1 MMKEKILTLLP
12 AATLNLTTET
22 DEVWCVDY
30 VICDSPFCS
39 FSAQASGSDAGLA
52 DRSGASNGQYSAT
65 DAACKIASTG
75 SINGPFQKIYVHSL
89 SDSIRVHISKLKDLN
104 VDKIRKLS

>member
-1 MMKEKILTLLP
+1 MKEKFLTLLP

-30 VICDSPFCS
+30 VLCDSPFCS
-39 FSAQASGSDAGLA
+39 FSGQASSPDIGLA
-52 DRSGASNGQYSAT
+52 DRSGASNGLYAAT

-75 SINGPFQKIYVHSL
+75 SINGPFQKIYVSSL
-89 SDSIRVHISKLKDLN
+89 SDSVRVHITKLKDVN
-104 VDKIRKLS
+104 VDKLRKLS